1 MCCSLKSTR
10 VLFLSLLRPT
20 LADRRT
26 DAEELGPSWRDLAR
40 ALNIRE
46 APLSNVDEENKHIKD
61 KCYAVITIWQRALGK
76 EATKGRFVDALLAIR
91 RKDIAEKLGEYYF
104 LFSRIVSAS
113 LISFT

>member
-1 MCCSLKSTR
+1 MCCF
-10 VLFLSLLRPT
+10 FLCL
-20 LADRRT
+20 DRRWRT
-26 DAEELGPSWRDLAR
+26 EPFDVTHTPNFFEELGPSWRDLGR

-46 APLSNVDEENKHIKD
+46 APLSNVHEENKHNKD
-61 KCYAVITIWQRALGK
+61 KCCAVITIWQRALGK